1 MSSTRSSPHS
11 GARPRWAT
19 SRTPSR
25 PSLGDGAARVA
36 ALLGS
41 PPLAWQRLVLD
52 VALELEADGRPAYRE
67 VRVTVP
73 RQQGK
78 TAGLLLPVMTH
89 RALGGV
95 DPRPQRLLY
104 TAQDRNHARA
114 KWEEQVEELDRS
126 PLRRLY
132 RVRRSNGSE
141 AIRWRTGSSWGIT
154 ASGEKS
160 GHGFTLDLGVIDEAF
175 AQTDDRLVQAFR
187 PAMVTRPWAQLW
199 IVSTAGTDESV
210 FLRERVED
218 GRARVEA
225 DERSGVAYFEWSAPD
240 DAAVGDRA
248 TWAAAMPALG
258 TLIDEETVAAD
269 YGAMDEAEFARAYL
283 NRWSP
288 GGVPVFSLA
297 EWVGCLDPASS
308 IAGAPAFGLDVSPD
322 RSHASIAA
330 AGGRPDGRVHV
341 ELIERRAGTDWIAER
356 LGELVSRHHPIGLAL
371 DPGSPAGSLVT
382 ELTQLPVVPPLLLVT
397 GRQYGQACG
406 ALFDDVSSRRLAH
419 RGQPALDDAVIAA
432 RRRNIGDAW
441 AWARPDAGP
450 DPSPLIAATL
460 ARFGW
465 GNAPRLDPTI
475 Y

>member
-1 MSSTRSSPHS
+1 
-11 GARPRWAT
+11 
-19 SRTPSR
+19 
-25 PSLGDGAARVA
+25 
-36 ALLGS
+36 
-41 PPLAWQRLVLD
+41 VLD
-52 VALELEADGRPAYRE
+52 VALELEPDGRPAFRE

-78 TAGLLLPVMTH
+78 TRGLLLPVMVH

-95 DPRPQRLLY
+95 DPRPQRILY
-104 TAQDRNHARA
+104 TAQDRNHARE
-114 KWEEQVEELDRS
+114 KWSEQVEELDRS

-132 RVRRSNGSE
+132 TVRRSNGSE
-141 AIRWRTGSSWGIT
+141 SIRWRTGSTHGIT

-175 AQTDDRLVQAFR
+175 AQVDDRLIQSFR

-199 IVSTAGTDESV
+199 LASTAGTDESV

-225 DERSGVAYFEWSAPD
+225 GERSGVAYFEWSAPD
-240 DAAVGDRA
+240 DADPDDPA

-258 TLIDEETVAAD
+258 SLIDLDTIRAD
-269 YGAMDEAEFARAYL
+269 HAAMDAAEFARAYL

-297 EWVGCLDPASS
+297 EWVACRDPSS
-308 IAGAPAFGLDVSPD
+308 GSGQAPAFGVDVSPD

-330 AGGRPDGRVHV
+330 AAGRSDGRIHL
-341 ELIERRAGTDWIAER
+341 ELVDRRTGTDWLVGRVAE
-356 LGELVSRHHPIGLAL
+356 LLERHAPVAITV
-371 DPGSPAGSLVT
+371 DPSGPAGSLVT
-382 ELTQLPVVPPLLLVT
+382 DLTRLPRVPPLVLVT
-397 GRQYGQACG
+397 ARQYAAACG
-406 ALFDDVSSRRLAH
+406 ALFDDVSTQRIAH
-419 RGQPALDDAVIAA
+419 RGQPALDDAVVAA
-432 RRRNIGDAW
+432 RRRSSGDAW
-441 AWARPDAGP
+441 SWARPSSGV

-460 ARFGW
+460 ARWGW
-465 GNAPRLDPTI
+465 STAPRLEPTI